1 MEETFVLDI
10 RDGVPRPNRLD
21 SRLVPHL
28 RDKGLSREKIKNL
41 IKDGLVTVNGRIVCL
56 PRTALAPGDRI
67 EVSLR
72 SAPSS
77 LVPKKGDLEVLYRD
91 AVLVVLDKPAGLA
104 VHPGA
109 GGERETLA
117 HRLAAEFPELA
128 AMGGFRPGV
137 VHRLDKDTSGLLLAA
152 LTEQCRLLLA
162 GMFARREIHKE
173 YLALLHGT
181 PKNRQGTI
189 ETPIGR
195 DSSHKTR
202 MAVNERGKEA
212 KTAYR
217 VIYSEPGGRFSLAA
231 IRIFSGRTHQ
241 VRVHMQSIG
250 HPLLGDPL
258 YKTPAFPEAAAARQM
273 LHASALRFVHPL
285 PDATGLE
292 PGRTLS
298 FFRPPPRDF
307 SACALK
313 LSRRVLRVVI
323 TGAPGCGKSALL
335 TALADAGLPVFSA
348 DKAVAG
354 LYAPGGE
361 GTRRLRGRFGDL
373 FASDAGSGVD
383 KAALGRAMRED
394 QTLRREVEALVHPLV
409 YQLMQGFWA
418 DCEASGHPFA
428 AAEIPLY
435 FETARSGKEPPLTV
449 GVRCPYPVRHARL
462 VRLRGWTEEV
472 IAGMEAW
479 QWPEDK
485 KMAACDFVVDNSGSL
500 AELKAETEK
509 VLAFLRGEREKNDTA
524 FAEKFSALCAGGF
537 YFKDEQGG
545 AAPF

>member
-1 MEETFVLDI
+1 MEETFILDI
-10 RDGVPRPNRLD
+10 RDGVPGPNRLD
-21 SRLVPHL
+21 ACLAPHL
-28 RDKGLSREKIKNL
+28 RGRGLSREKIKNL
-41 IKDGLVTVNGRIVCL
+41 IRNGMVTVNGQTAFL

-72 SAPSS
+72 SEPSS
-77 LVPKKGDLEVLYRD
+77 LVPKKGDLKVLYRD
-91 AVLVVLDKPAGLA
+91 AVLAVLDKPAGLA

-109 GGERETLA
+109 GAEKETLA

-128 AMGGFRPGV
+128 AMGGFRPGI
-137 VHRLDKDTSGLLLAA
+137 VHRLDKGTSGLLLTA

-181 PKNRQGTI
+181 PKNARGTI

-202 MAVNERGKEA
+202 MAVNERGREA
-212 KTAYR
+212 KTVYR
-217 VIYSEPGGRFSLAA
+217 VIYSEPEGRFSLAA

-258 YKTPAFPEAAAARQM
+258 YKSPAFPEIRETAAARQM
-273 LHASALRFVHPL
+273 LHASALRFAHPL
-285 PDATGLE
+285 PGKAG
-292 PGRTLS
+292 PGPGETLS
-298 FFRPPPRDF
+298 FCRLPPADF
-307 SACALK
+307 FDCALQ
-313 LSRRVLRVVI
+313 LSRSVLRVVI

-335 TALADAGLPVFSA
+335 STLAGAGLPVFSA

-361 GTRRLRGRFGDL
+361 GTRRLQGRFGDR
-373 FASDAGSGVD
+373 FVPEAGSGVN
-383 KAALGRAMRED
+383 KAALGSAMRED
-394 QTLRREVEALVHPLV
+394 QSLRREVEALVHPLV
-409 YQLMQGFWA
+409 FQAMRVFWA
-418 DCEASGHPFA
+418 DCEASGHTFA

-435 FETARSGKEPPLTV
+435 FETAQPGRRPPLTV
-449 GVRCPYPVRHARL
+449 GVRCPFPIRHARL

-472 IAGMEAW
+472 IAGMESW
-479 QWPEDK
+479 QWPEEK
-485 KMAACDFVVDNSGSL
+485 KMAACDFVVDNSGGL
-500 AELKAETEK
+500 AELKAGAEK
-509 VLAFLRGEREKNDTA
+509 LLVFLRGEREKNEAA
-524 FAEKFSALCAGGF
+524 FVEKFSALCAGGF
-537 YFKDEQGG
+537 YFDGE
-545 AAPF
+545 